1 MVSMEI
7 KKEKNRTV
15 IQERYITM
23 KIGKQLIIPVA
34 VILILGL
41 YLGIN
46 STGKINYQI
55 PVFENMEEEIKII
68 EIQKLTE
75 IFKIFSDDGIWKFR
89 SDNLRVE
96 PSKVVEMIS
105 FLRKPNFIDMVS
117 DSGNYVNYG
126 MDDGKYITISAW
138 TDIEDENNPKRKLI
152 LGSLNSTGNFTY
164 IRIPEN
170 KNVYTVSGDLNSLF
184 ALSKNELLDKRVT
197 NFDISEIERIT
208 LSSLDSKYILI
219 KSVGENN
226 KDIWATL
233 NGSPIKL
240 DILEQNL
247 RYLSNSR
254 FNAYS
259 KNNEQNNQ
267 KALFKI
273 ELIGENLNESFEIFQ
288 KIESDY
294 LCNSKFTNKNFLL
307 SENTGTQIIK
317 MFNDLI
323 DKNE

>member
-23 KIGKQLIIPVA
+23 KIGKQVIIPVA

-46 STGKINYQI
+46 STGKIHYQV
-55 PVFENMEEEIKII
+55 PVFENMEEEIKLI
-68 EIQKLTE
+68 EINKLSETY
-75 IFKIFSDDGIWKFR
+75 KLFSDNDIWKFS

-96 PSKVVEMIS
+96 PSKVTEMIS

-126 MDDGKYITISAW
+126 LDDGSYLTISAF
-138 TDIEDENNPKRKLI
+138 TDIDDENNPKRKLI

-197 NFDISEIERIT
+197 SFDITDIERIT
-208 LSSLDSKYILI
+208 LSSLDLNYILI

-226 KDIWATL
+226 KDIWVTST
-233 NGSPIKL
+233 GSPIK
-240 DILEQNL
+240 IEKLEQNI

-254 FNAYS
+254 FNTYIE
-259 KNNEQNNQ
+259 NNNFNKQD
-267 KALFKI
+267 ALFKI
-273 ELIGENLNESFEIFQ
+273 ELSGKNLNESFEIFQ
-288 KIESDY
+288 KIDSEY
-294 LCNSKFTNKNFLL
+294 LSYSTFTNKNFFL

-323 DKNE
+323 GINE